1 MSARGA
7 PPERKRLF
15 ECVLQETSSELM
27 VDSKGSTASPLY
39 FWPRLYRG
47 SKECVRDVAKS
58 VRIRARQPC
67 VRALLLELGEF
78 ALLKRELDVRQ
89 RLMCRSG
96 MLPALLALGGG

>member
-1 MSARGA
+1 MSVQ
-7 PPERKRLF
+7 PPRRKTPF

-39 FWPRLYRG
+39 FWPLLYRG

-58 VRIRARQPC
+58 VRIRASQPC
-67 VRALLLELGEF
+67 VRALILELGEF